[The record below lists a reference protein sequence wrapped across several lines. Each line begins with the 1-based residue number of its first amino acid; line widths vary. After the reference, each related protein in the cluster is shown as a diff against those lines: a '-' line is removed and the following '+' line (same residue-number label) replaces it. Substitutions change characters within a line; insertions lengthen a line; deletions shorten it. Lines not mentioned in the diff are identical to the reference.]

1 MKILN
6 KGGRG
11 SPPNTR
17 FYSTESTAIYT
28 IHQYMGV
35 GGIPNKIISKD
46 IKQKPSE
53 LHGEMSKSTILV
65 EILALITLI
74 TKRGKSQKFVKI

>member
-1 MKILN
+1 
-6 KGGRG
+6 
-11 SPPNTR
+11 
-17 FYSTESTAIYT
+17 
-28 IHQYMGV
+28 MGV